1 MHPIYHTDAII
12 IGSVSRGEANRV
24 YLLLTKDMGAFYATA
39 QGVRLERS
47 KLRYT
52 LQDFSYIRVDLVRGR
67 DVWRITSATP
77 QETFSLVYGSERG
90 MRFLHAIQKL
100 LTRLVRGE
108 VSHPKVFSD
117 MLTAL
122 RFLNSVNSTA
132 VYTAVELTLMLRILH
147 ELGYVSPK
155 EPFGD
160 FLGGDFTP
168 ESLLPES
175 FPKEAV
181 LEEIRKA
188 VEESQL

>member
-1 MHPIYHTDAII
+1 
-12 IGSVSRGEANRV
+12 
-24 YLLLTKDMGAFYATA
+24 
-39 QGVRLERS
+39 
-47 KLRYT
+47 
-52 LQDFSYIRVDLVRGR
+52 
-67 DVWRITSATP
+67 
-77 QETFSLVYGSERG
+77 
-90 MRFLHAIQKL
+90 
-100 LTRLVRGE
+100 
-108 VSHPKVFSD
+108 